1 VGNPVA
7 YKIHG
12 QKAFPC
18 VAIDWLAAN
27 ATWAVQSTAHA
38 GDPQAP
44 WPHCQESPKTRTRLD
59 RRKGQTRSI
68 PKKAKG
74 ALEDALQKL
83 EKLVRTRLGPLA
95 LKDLVMKAHVPFPF
109 DR

>member
-1 VGNPVA
+1 VA

-18 VAIDWLAAN
+18 VASDQLAPN
-27 ATWAVQSTAHA
+27 ATWAVQSTAPTGGLQGA
-38 GDPQAP
+38 
-44 WPHCQESPKTRTRLD
+44 WPHCQESPKARNFAQSPQRPNSL
-59 RRKGQTRSI
+59 G
-68 PKKAKG
+68 PEKAKG
-74 ALEDALQKL
+74 APEDALQKL
-83 EKLVRTRLGPLA
+83 EKLVRTEHSPLA